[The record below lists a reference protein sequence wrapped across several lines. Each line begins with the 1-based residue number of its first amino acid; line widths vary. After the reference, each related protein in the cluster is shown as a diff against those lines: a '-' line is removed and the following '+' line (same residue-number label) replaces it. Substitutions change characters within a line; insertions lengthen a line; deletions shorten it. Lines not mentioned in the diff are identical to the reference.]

1 MKNFWTRSEFF
12 TLSNGISNLNF
23 LALVLYE
30 ILGGPKFTLG
40 GVTPPGHSMAE
51 KKLTYA
57 SYAQVLG
64 YTYVIV
70 KFQLRN
76 SITVRHTESSFYNRF
91 VLKSPPNGVLGGLW
105 EGLRYFVGSPL
116 GTQRPSIYVVW

>member
-1 MKNFWTRSEFF
+1 MFNSVFNFS
-12 TLSNGISNLNF
+12 F
-23 LALVLYE
+23 LAVVVSE
-30 ILGGPKFTLG
+30 IIWGPKFTLG

-76 SITVRHTESSFYNRF
+76 SITVQHTESSFYNRF
-91 VLKSPPNGVLGGLW
+91 VLKSPPDGVLGGLW
-105 EGLRYFVGSPL
+105 GGTKIFCGKPPRNATTVDLRRLVKKL
-116 GTQRPSIYVVW
+116 